1 MKWVKT
7 NLAKGII
14 SDIMQR
20 YDCGVLEATFLGRR
34 GISEGSEMLYYLE
47 NDVRYL
53 HNPFLF
59 SNMEDAVDRLLD
71 AIEEKEKVLI
81 FGDRDV
87 DGITSVTLL
96 YETFAEL
103 GMDVSWKIPVGD
115 ECYGLSIDAV
125 DQHATNGGTLIVTVD
140 CGISNFKEV
149 EYANEKGID
158 VIIIDHH
165 TPQDKVPPAIVIINP
180 KMPDCN
186 YPNKEL
192 SGCAVAWKLLLAMRI
207 GLLPFY
213 KVPITL
219 LNIRPLN
226 ENSYIVEAV
235 KMANMMEVDRIAETV
250 NPDHISF
257 YETRL
262 PEFLQGQQ
270 IYVWDSPLQYKLS
283 KKAFGGNVEFNF
295 IDFRTE
301 ISKIAKKFEKMSL
314 LKLKEESQLAKYSD
328 SSMEEIDAFVSIF
341 ITFVQMKYKLYGKKE
356 MEQLQ
361 LVALSTLADL
371 MELKDENRILVRLGL
386 FQINTT
392 PRKGILDLLNIK
404 SLQNTPISSQSVSWN
419 ISPLINATGRMG
431 SPETAIH
438 LFLEPDAVER
448 AKIART
454 IVEMNEKRKELCQTE
469 WNIAL
474 PIAYK
479 AFEEFNHKLVVVA
492 STEFNRGITGILS
505 GKLAEFFHVPSIVI
519 CSMEN
524 GESVASMRSAR
535 NYRLL
540 SILEPYSDIFLD
552 YGGHA
557 FAAGCRLLTERL
569 PEFMQKLKEYSSF
582 MEFESAEDEAFNVD
596 IELPAQYLAPS
607 IVKVVDRFE
616 PYGISSSPIL
626 FMCENMKILSATTI
640 GRAEPNHLKMTMEVG
655 DYKWSSMYWKEG
667 HRLNTEFR
675 EGDVV
680 DAVFNIERNAF
691 NGNVVTQLII
701 KDMRHHV
708 EKKEQNA

>member
-1 MKWVKT
+1 MKWIKT
-7 NLAKGII
+7 DLAK
-14 SDIMQR
+14 SLVSEVMQR
-20 YDCGVLEATFLGRR
+20 YNCDLLEATLLCRR
-34 GISEGSEMLYYLE
+34 GILEGQEMLYYLE

-59 SNMEDAVDRLLD
+59 SSMEDAVDRLLD

-96 YETFAEL
+96 YETFIEL
-103 GMDVSWKIPVGD
+103 GMDASWKIPVGD

-125 DQHATNGGTLIVTVD
+125 EQHHLSGGTLIVTVD

-149 EYANEKGID
+149 EYASEKGID
-158 VIIIDHH
+158 VVIIDHH
-165 TPQDKVPPAIVIINP
+165 TPQDKVPNATVIVNP
-180 KMPDCN
+180 KMPDCK

-235 KMANMMEVDRIAETV
+235 KLVNMVEVDRIAETI

-257 YETRL
+257 YDTRL
-262 PEFLQGQQ
+262 PSFLQGQQ
-270 IYVWDSPLQYKLS
+270 IYVWDAELQQSLCH
-283 KKAFGGNVEFNF
+283 KAFGGNVEFNF
-295 IDFRTE
+295 VDFRME
-301 ISKIAKKFEKMSL
+301 IGKIVKKFENMSL
-314 LKLKEESQLAKYSD
+314 LKLKDASQLAKYND
-328 SSMEEIDAFVSIF
+328 SPTEEIDAFVNLF
-341 ITFVQMKYKLYGKKE
+341 ITFVQRQYKLYGKKE

-361 LVALSTLADL
+361 LVSLSTLADL

-386 FQINTT
+386 SQINST
-392 PRKGILDLLNIK
+392 PRKGILDLLTIK
-404 SLQNTPISSQSVSWN
+404 GLQNTPISSQSVSWN

-438 LFLEPDAVER
+438 LFLENDCVER
-448 AKIART
+448 GKIAKK

-479 AFEEFNHKLVVVA
+479 AFEEFHQKLVVVA
-492 STEFNRGITGILS
+492 SSEFNRGITGILS

-557 FAAGCRLLTERL
+557 FAAGCRLLTSRL
-569 PEFMQKLKEYSSF
+569 PEFMEKLKEYSSF
-582 MEFESAEDEAFNVD
+582 MEFESSDNEAFNVD
-596 IELPAQYLAPS
+596 IELPCKYLAPS
-607 IVKVVDRFE
+607 IVKMVDKFE

-626 FMCENMKILSATTI
+626 FMCENMKIISATTI
-640 GRAEPNHLKMTMEVG
+640 GRAQPNHLKMTIEAG

-667 HRLNTEFR
+667 SKLNTEFR

-691 NGNVVTQLII
+691 NGNIVTQLII
-701 KDMRHHV
+701 KDMKHHV
-708 EKKEQNA
+708 EKS